1 MAANDDL
8 RAIGLLNDGKERL
21 FEQVVKLAARMLNAE
36 ICLLTMI
43 DEPQGRQY
51 LKAAHGL
58 PPMLEHRWETPL
70 PHSFCEVVCQTDRP
84 LIISDV
90 RADDRFK
97 RNEETISFGA
107 SACLCIPIER
117 AASSAIGAL
126 CAISLAPRA
135 WDDEDIAALETLA
148 AGISSQIQLRL
159 ALLEAKRVTFALE
172 TARQRF
178 ADLAANVPGAIFQ
191 YVMHPDGSD
200 EVEYMSPGCHD
211 IWETTAEEIEKDAS
225 RLWEIIVKEDIPGMQ
240 ASIQRSAERLA
251 RWEHR
256 WRIVTS
262 SGRKKWLQGFGR
274 PKQLEGGSIL
284 WNSLILDVTTEA
296 EAQRK
301 ARETERLLA
310 EAQKQE
316 SIGRLAGGV
325 AHDFNNLL
333 SIIMANADILLSGQA
348 RETSETLLG
357 DIVDAAK
364 RGSDLTKS
372 LLSFARR
379 SDLRPVAIDANE
391 TINGMHNLFRRAL
404 PKRISINSTLM
415 AGLWQVKVDRSGLES
430 ALLNLVLNARD
441 AMPEGG
447 TLTIET
453 ANVRIVEDYID
464 ARGED
469 IPPGRYVMIAVSDTG
484 TGILPEILERVF
496 EPFVTTKGPDQ
507 GSGLGLAMVQGF
519 AKQSGGTVRIYSEPG
534 HGTAVKIYL
543 PAQSGREVIKGPQAA
558 QETDSTVGRV
568 LLVED
573 NDIVRRS
580 FRRTLEAAGF
590 TVNEAESGDAALSI
604 IDADDPVFD
613 VVVTDVVMPG
623 RLQGP
628 DLARH
633 IRSRW
638 PDIPVI
644 FISGYPHEANVHGN
658 GVRDN
663 DISLMKPVARLD
675 LLTAITRLLAARP
688 VAKDE

>member
-1 MAANDDL
+1 MAAVDDL
-8 RAIGLLNDGKERL
+8 RAIGLLNDGREKL
-21 FEQVVKLAARMLNAE
+21 FEQVVKLAARMLHAE

-58 PPMLEHRWETPL
+58 PPMLEHPRETPL
-70 PHSFCEVVCQTDRP
+70 PHSFCEAVCQADRP
-84 LIISDV
+84 LVVSDV
-90 RADDRFK
+90 RTDDRFK
-97 RNEETISFGA
+97 GNQEVISLGA
-107 SACLCIPIER
+107 AACLCIPIER
-117 AASSAIGAL
+117 AEGSAIGAL
-126 CAISLAPRA
+126 CAISLSPRA
-135 WDDEDIAALETLA
+135 WTDEDIAALETLA
-148 AGISSQIQLRL
+148 VGISSQIQLRL
-159 ALLEAKRVTFALE
+159 ALLGANRVTSELE
-172 TARQRF
+172 TAKQRF
-178 ADLAANVPGAIFQ
+178 ADLAANVPGAIFR
-191 YVMHPDGSD
+191 YVVHPDGRD
-200 EVEYMSPGCHD
+200 EVEYMSPGCLG
-211 IWETTAEEIEKDAS
+211 IWETTAEEIERDAS

-251 RWEHR
+251 PWEHR
-256 WRIVTS
+256 WRVVTS

-274 PKQLEGGSIL
+274 PKQLEDGGIL
-284 WNSLILDVTTEA
+284 WNSLILDVTMEV

-310 EAQKQE
+310 QAQKQE

-333 SIIMANADILLSGQA
+333 AIIMANAEILLCGEA
-348 RETSETLLG
+348 RETSEVLLG

-379 SDLRPVAIDANE
+379 SDLNPVTVNAND
-391 TINGMHNLFRRAL
+391 IISGMHNLFRRTL

-453 ANVRIVEDYID
+453 ANVRIVQDYID

-484 TGILPEILERVF
+484 TGILPEIFERVF
-496 EPFVTTKGPDQ
+496 EPFVTTKGPDR

-543 PAQSGREVIKGPQAA
+543 PAQSGREVVEAPLEDQVAG
-558 QETDSTVGRV
+558 STVGRV

-573 NDIVRRS
+573 NDVVRRS
-580 FRRTLEAAGF
+580 IRRTLEAAGY

-604 IDADDPVFD
+604 MDADDPRFD

-633 IRSRW
+633 IRSLW
-638 PDIPVI
+638 PDTPVI

-658 GVRDN
+658 GIRDN